1 VFRLCGLSAKSRT
14 LAISNTIKTP
24 KRSRNTQFI
33 KDLLTRVVK
42 NAYLMAVIC
51 KKCGLPDDLCAC
63 GELDKEDARIV
74 VRLETRRFSKSST
87 IIEGI
92 NPKQSDMPRIVKELK
107 STFACGGTM
116 KNGFI
121 MLQGDHR
128 DEVKGILSRLGLIS
142 TPLSFSNNGICRTV
156 ASLHF
161 TRRHLNRPV

>member
-1 VFRLCGLSAKSRT
+1 
-14 LAISNTIKTP
+14 
-24 KRSRNTQFI
+24 
-33 KDLLTRVVK
+33 
-42 NAYLMAVIC
+42 MAVIC

-74 VRLETRRFSKSST
+74 VRLETRRYSKSST

-92 NPKQSDMPRIVKELK
+92 NPKQSDMHRIVKELK

-128 DEVKGILSRLGLIS
+128 DEVKGYLVKSGFNEGAIE
-142 TPLSFSNNGICRTV
+142 V
-156 ASLHF
+156 Q
-161 TRRHLNRPV
+161 

>member
-1 VFRLCGLSAKSRT
+1 
-14 LAISNTIKTP
+14 
-24 KRSRNTQFI
+24 
-33 KDLLTRVVK
+33 VK

-74 VRLETRRFSKSST
+74 VRLETRRFSKTST

-92 NPKQSDMPRIVKELK
+92 NPKQGDMPKIVKELK

-128 DEVKGILSRLGLIS
+128 DDVKGYLVKIG
-142 TPLSFSNNGICRTV
+142 FSEHAIEV
-156 ASLHF
+156 Q
-161 TRRHLNRPV
+161 